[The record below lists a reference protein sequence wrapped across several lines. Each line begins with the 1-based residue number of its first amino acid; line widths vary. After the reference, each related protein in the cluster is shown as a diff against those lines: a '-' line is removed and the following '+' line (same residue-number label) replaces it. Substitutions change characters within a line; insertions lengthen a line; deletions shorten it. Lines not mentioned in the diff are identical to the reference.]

1 MRYVTDIPPV
11 ATPSPNTRHVTG
23 LTAALAV
30 KPVYPGEHP
39 VASVEHLKAHP
50 DKERQEI
57 THPVEQRQSNV
68 PAEFV
73 PAEDRR
79 KACRRVAQQPVLIE
93 LRSGIDR
100 RHHTLLEGDVA
111 EHIDIEA

>member
-11 ATPSPNTRHVTG
+11 ATPSSNTRHVMG
-23 LTAALAV
+23 LTASLAV

-39 VASVEHLKAHP
+39 VATVEHLKAH
-50 DKERQEI
+50 QEA
-57 THPVEQRQSNV
+57 THPVEPRLSYVSTEIV
-68 PAEFV
+68 PV
-73 PAEDRR
+73 EDRR
-79 KACRRVAQQPVLIE
+79 KACRRVTHQAVLIE

-100 RHHTLLEGDVA
+100 RHHNLIEGDVA

>member
-11 ATPSPNTRHVTG
+11 ATTSPNTRQVMG

-39 VASVEHLKAHP
+39 VASVEHLKVHP
-50 DKERQEI
+50 DKAYQEI
-57 THPVEQRQSNV
+57 FRTVEPQQNNAPVEV
-68 PAEFV
+68 V

-79 KACRRVAQQPVLIE
+79 KACRRLAHQQVLIE

>member
-11 ATPSPNTRHVTG
+11 ATKSPNTRQVMG

-30 KPVYPGEHP
+30 RPVHPSEHP
-39 VASVEHLKAHP
+39 VPYVEQLKAH
-50 DKERQEI
+50 QET
-57 THPVEQRQSNV
+57 THPVEPQLSYVRAEIV
-68 PAEFV
+68 PV
-73 PAEDRR
+73 EDRR
-79 KACRRVAQQPVLIE
+79 KAYRRVSHQAVLIE